1 MVPTFRFFQNL
12 WDEEPSYFN
21 PWTMLFKDNTPRA
34 VLSVLARSGGW
45 IKASSVRVLYAKN
58 TRIKNST
65 QTWEGWPLH
74 LTVFI
79 RAVPLQSLG
88 GPQGSDLK
96 QFWPHHGLFRV
107 TAISSGRQW
116 LKGKEPERPSESDHI
131 LTLDL
136 GMHGSCCFARNGL
149 ILFAWV
155 LGSAANEVCI
165 CVRGRTVGKG
175 WLGFERQSAEK
186 TKTDRQ
192 TEGWNRWPRKK
203 PQLSFFKKCGPFL
216 KSLLNFLQYCFC
228 CFMPWFSGH
237 KAYGIL
243 ASRPGVKPPSP
254 ALEDKVLTT
263 GPPGKSQFC

>member
-34 VLSVLARSGGW
+34 VLSGLARSGGW

-116 LKGKEPERPSESDHI
+116 LKGTEPERPSESDHI

-192 TEGWNRWPRKK
+192 TEAK
-203 PQLSFFKKCGPFL
+203 QA
-216 KSLLNFLQYCFC
+216 SLGTEGRSADSY
-228 CFMPWFSGH
+228 
-237 KAYGIL
+237 
-243 ASRPGVKPPSP
+243 
-254 ALEDKVLTT
+254 
-263 GPPGKSQFC
+263 